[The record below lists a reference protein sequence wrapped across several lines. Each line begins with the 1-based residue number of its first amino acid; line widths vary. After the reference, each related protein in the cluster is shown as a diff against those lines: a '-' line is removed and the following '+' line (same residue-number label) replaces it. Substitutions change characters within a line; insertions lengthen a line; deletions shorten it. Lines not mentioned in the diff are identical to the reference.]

1 MAVDRYQ
8 RGMGRMMELV
18 SSQHSNAFDHA
29 KLVESYKD
37 LDPDLADYIVS
48 FAFGDIYSRKSL
60 TQQEQTMVTIS
71 TLVALGTEPQLKL
84 HINTGFNVGLTKEKI
99 VGALIHCIPYV
110 GFPRVLNGLTLL
122 KEVLAERGITPASN
136 ADQPK

>member
-1 MAVDRYQ
+1 MTTERYQ
-8 RGMGRMMELV
+8 RGLDRMMELV
-18 SSQHSNAFDHA
+18 SAEQSSTFDHV

-37 LDPDLADYIVS
+37 LDPELSDYIVS
-48 FAFGDIYSRKSL
+48 FAFGDIYSRTSL

-84 HINTGFNVGLTKEKI
+84 HINVGFNVGLSKEKI

-110 GFPRVLNGLTLL
+110 GFPRVLNALTLL
-122 KEVLAERGITPASN
+122 KEVMGERGMTQSPL
-136 ADQPK
+136 AD